1 MALDR
6 TYVTLPGQQ
15 YALISIVGPEQPQK
29 SEKLGLKI
37 YSCHGTLDEAK
48 NHASRLQKEDAT
60 FDIMVVETCTWAL
73 IPPDKNSI
81 SDVHYVEEKLDEIF
95 TKYHENRRAA
105 ASMFEKRKRDMMA
118 KPIEG
123 SDTPYIDPS
132 DEFSKYY
139 TKPDVAPV
147 PHPAEILEQL
157 KLEFPDK
164 AIVDLV
170 KLADLKVLDIIE
182 ERRQASSSVET
193 ASSSSSGSSS
203 EGISSLSSKNDSK
216 SEPSSDPSSDNSSS
230 SKIEPPESSES

>member
-1 MALDR
+1 MALER

-37 YSCHGTLDEAK
+37 YSCHGTLDDAK
-48 NHASRLQKEDAT
+48 SHAARLQKEDAT

-73 IPPDKNSI
+73 IPPDKSSI
-81 SDVHYVEEKLDEIF
+81 TDVHYVEDKLDEIF

-105 ASMFEKRKRDMMA
+105 AAMFEKRKRDMMA

-139 TKPDVAPV
+139 TKPDVAPI

-164 AIVDLV
+164 EVKDLV
-170 KLADLKVLDIIE
+170 RLADLKVLDIIE
-182 ERRQASSSVET
+182 ERRQAYAV
-193 ASSSSSGSSS
+193 SSSSSSDSMN
-203 EGISSLSSKNDSK
+203 ESK
-216 SEPSSDPSSDNSSS
+216 SEPSSDPSSEMSSS
-230 SKIEPPESSES
+230 SSVPEPSVS

>member
-1 MALDR
+1 MALER

-37 YSCHGTLDEAK
+37 YSCHGTLDDAK
-48 NHASRLQKEDAT
+48 SHAARLQKEDAN

-73 IPPDKNSI
+73 IPPDKSSI
-81 SDVHYVEEKLDEIF
+81 SDVHYVEDKLDEIF

-105 ASMFEKRKRDMMA
+105 AAMFEKRKRDMMA

-164 AIVDLV
+164 EVKDLV
-170 KLADLKVLDIIE
+170 RLADLKVLDIIE
-182 ERRQASSSVET
+182 ERRQASSS
-193 ASSSSSGSSS
+193 SS
-203 EGISSLSSKNDSK
+203 EGISSLSSMNDSK
-216 SEPSSDPSSDNSSS
+216 SEPSSDPSSDISSS
-230 SKIEPPESSES
+230 SKSDPPESSES

>member
-1 MALDR
+1 MALER
-6 TYVTLPGQQ
+6 TYITLPGQQ

-29 SEKLGLKI
+29 SEKMGLKI
-37 YSCHGTLDEAK
+37 YSCHGTLDDAK
-48 NHASRLQKEDAT
+48 SHAARLQKEDAT

-73 IPPDKNSI
+73 IPPDKSSI

-105 ASMFEKRKRDMMA
+105 AAMFEKRKRDMMA

-157 KLEFPDK
+157 KLDFPDK
-164 AIVDLV
+164 EVKDLV
-170 KLADLKVLDIIE
+170 RLADLKVLDIIE
-182 ERRQASSSVET
+182 ERRQASAV
-193 ASSSSSGSSS
+193 SSSSSSDSMN
-203 EGISSLSSKNDSK
+203 ESK
-216 SEPSSDPSSDNSSS
+216 SEPSSDPSSEMSSS
-230 SKIEPPESSES
+230 SSVPEPSVS